1 MVGID
6 QVLEKLSTVID
17 PDLKKDIV
25 SMGMIKDLE
34 LNDANLKFTLELT
47 TPACPFNVE
56 IEDDVRKAIADL
68 SDLKNFDLKVTA
80 KVMEGRSL
88 DDDTGMATVKNI
100 IGVASGKGGVGKSTV
115 SLNLAL
121 ALSESGA
128 KVGLLD
134 ADIYGPSIP
143 LMLGM
148 KDGSMEVE
156 DNKLQPVDSHGLK
169 VVSFGFF
176 ADQSNQAAIYR
187 GPIISGILKQ
197 FLVDTNWSDLDYL
210 IVDLP
215 PGTGD
220 IPLTLAQ
227 TIPITGIL
235 VVTTPQDVASH
246 VAVKAVSM
254 FDKLNVPIIGVVE
267 NMAHFI
273 CTNNVEYQYQTGR
286 WFWKKMKT
294 GSKKCEEK
302 HHIFGEGGAKK
313 ISEQFNMP
321 FLGDIPLNSGIMAGS
336 DLGKPIMI
344 TDPDSPSAAA
354 FRKSAKNIA
363 AQCSIIAAKLQ
374 EEMASEGIEEKS
386 TEENTT
392 EEKSTE
398 EKSTEEKST
407 EEKSTEEKSTE
418 EKSTEEKSTEENT
431 TEEKS
436 TEENTTE
443 EKSTEENTTEEKST
457 EEKSTEEKSTEEK
470 STEEKSTEE
479 KSTEEKS
486 TEEKS
491 TEEKSTEE
499 KSTEE
504 KSTEEKSTEEK
515 STEEKSTE
523 ENTIEEKTPDQ
534 S

>member
-34 LNDANLKFTLELT
+34 LNDGALKFTLELT

-56 IEDDVRKAIADL
+56 IEDDVRAAIA
-68 SDLKNFDLKVTA
+68 SITELKNFELKVTA

-88 DDDTGMATVKNI
+88 DDDTGMKTVKNI

-115 SLNLAL
+115 SLNLAI
-121 ALSESGA
+121 ALQQTGA

-148 KDGSMEVE
+148 KDGSMQVE
-156 DNKLQPVDSHGLK
+156 ENKLQPADSHGLK

-235 VVTTPQDVASH
+235 VITTPQDVASH

-254 FDKLNVPIIGVVE
+254 FEKLNVPILGVVE
-267 NMAHFI
+267 NMSHFI
-273 CTNNVEYQYQTGR
+273 CP
-286 WFWKKMKT
+286 
-294 GSKKCEEK
+294 KCTDK
-302 HHIFGEGGAKK
+302 HYIFGEGGGLK
-313 ISEQFNMP
+313 ISEQFNIQ
-321 FLGDIPLNSGIMAGS
+321 FLGEIPLNAGIMSGS

-344 TDPDSPSAAA
+344 SSVDSPSAEA
-354 FRKSAKNIA
+354 FRISAKNIA
-363 AQCSIIAAKLQ
+363 AQCSIQASKLQ
-374 EEMASEGIEEKS
+374 EEMAAEG
-386 TEENTT
+386 TT
-392 EEKSTE
+392 EEAAE
-398 EKSTEEKST
+398 PAP
-407 EEKSTEEKSTE
+407 
-418 EKSTEEKSTEENT
+418 ENIT
-431 TEEKS
+431 Q
-436 TEENTTE
+436 N
-443 EKSTEENTTEEKST
+443 
-457 EEKSTEEKSTEEK
+457 
-470 STEEKSTEE
+470 
-479 KSTEEKS
+479 
-486 TEEKS
+486 
-491 TEEKSTEE
+491 
-499 KSTEE
+499 
-504 KSTEEKSTEEK
+504 
-515 STEEKSTE
+515 
-523 ENTIEEKTPDQ
+523 
-534 S
+534 

>member
-1 MVGID
+1 MAGID

-34 LNDANLKFTLELT
+34 LSEGDLKFTLELT
-47 TPACPFNVE
+47 TPACPFNAE
-56 IEDDVRKAIADL
+56 IEEDVRKAVDELDGIRNLDM
-68 SDLKNFDLKVTA
+68 NVTA

-121 ALSESGA
+121 ALSQTGA

-148 KDGSMEVE
+148 KDGHMEV
-156 DNKLQPVDSHGLK
+156 DNNKLQPAESSGIR

-176 ADQSNQAAIYR
+176 AEQQHQAAIYR

-246 VAVKAVSM
+246 VATKAIGM
-254 FDKLNVPIIGVVE
+254 FEKLNVPIIGVVE
-267 NMAHFI
+267 NMSHFV
-273 CTNNVEYQYQTGR
+273 CPTCDER
-286 WFWKKMKT
+286 
-294 GSKKCEEK
+294 
-302 HHIFGEGGAKK
+302 HHVFGDGGAKK
-313 ISEQFNMP
+313 ISEQFKIP
-321 FLGDIPLNSGIMAGS
+321 FLGEIPLNSGIMSGS

-344 TDPDSPSAAA
+344 TAADSSSADA
-354 FRKSAKNIA
+354 FRTAAKNIA
-363 AQCSIIAAKLQ
+363 AQCSIIAARLQ
-374 EEMASEGIEEKS
+374 EEMAAEAGQDSEPPSESKDDSG
-386 TEENTT
+386 
-392 EEKSTE
+392 
-398 EKSTEEKST
+398 
-407 EEKSTEEKSTE
+407 
-418 EKSTEEKSTEENT
+418 
-431 TEEKS
+431 
-436 TEENTTE
+436 
-443 EKSTEENTTEEKST
+443 
-457 EEKSTEEKSTEEK
+457 
-470 STEEKSTEE
+470 
-479 KSTEEKS
+479 
-486 TEEKS
+486 
-491 TEEKSTEE
+491 
-499 KSTEE
+499 
-504 KSTEEKSTEEK
+504 
-515 STEEKSTE
+515 
-523 ENTIEEKTPDQ
+523 
-534 S
+534 

>member
-34 LNDANLKFTLELT
+34 LNDGALKFTLELT

-56 IEDDVRKAIADL
+56 IEDDVRKVI
-68 SDLKNFDLKVTA
+68 SEITEVKNFDLKVTA

-88 DDDTGMATVKNI
+88 DEDTAMSTVKNI

-121 ALSESGA
+121 ALSQTGA

-148 KDGSMEVE
+148 KKAFMEVE
-156 DNKLQPVDSHGLK
+156 ENKLQPVVSNGIQ

-176 ADQSNQAAIYR
+176 AEQSHQAAIYR

-197 FLVDTNWSDLDYL
+197 FLVDTDWSNLDYL

-235 VVTTPQDVASH
+235 VVTTPQEVASN
-246 VAVKAVSM
+246 VAVKAVGM
-254 FDKLNVPIIGVVE
+254 FEKLNVPLIGVVE
-267 NMAHFI
+267 NMSYFI
-273 CTNNVEYQYQTGR
+273 CPNCN
-286 WFWKKMKT
+286 
-294 GSKKCEEK
+294 EK
-302 HHIFGEGGAKK
+302 HYIFGSGGAKR

-321 FLGDIPLNSGIMAGS
+321 FLGEIPLHSEIMSGS
-336 DLGKPIMI
+336 DSGKPIMI
-344 TDPDSPSAAA
+344 TSPDSPSAVA
-354 FRKSAKNIA
+354 FRTAAKNIA
-363 AQCSIIAAKLQ
+363 AQCSMIALRMQ
-374 EEMASEGIEEKS
+374 EEMASESKNEETAPEVS
-386 TEENTT
+386 TSN
-392 EEKSTE
+392 
-398 EKSTEEKST
+398 
-407 EEKSTEEKSTE
+407 
-418 EKSTEEKSTEENT
+418 
-431 TEEKS
+431 
-436 TEENTTE
+436 
-443 EKSTEENTTEEKST
+443 
-457 EEKSTEEKSTEEK
+457 
-470 STEEKSTEE
+470 
-479 KSTEEKS
+479 
-486 TEEKS
+486 
-491 TEEKSTEE
+491 
-499 KSTEE
+499 
-504 KSTEEKSTEEK
+504 
-515 STEEKSTE
+515 
-523 ENTIEEKTPDQ
+523 
-534 S
+534 

>member
-6 QVLEKLSTVID
+6 QILEKLSTVID

-34 LNDANLKFTLELT
+34 LNDGNLKFTLELT

-56 IEDDVRKAIADL
+56 IEDDVRKAIGEIKE
-68 SDLKNFDLKVTA
+68 LKNFDMKVTA

-88 DDDTGMATVKNI
+88 EADSTMASVKNI

-121 ALSESGA
+121 ALSQTGA

-148 KDGSMEVE
+148 KSGHMEVE
-156 DNKLQPVDSHGLK
+156 DNKLQPADSDGLK

-235 VVTTPQDVASH
+235 VVTTPQDVASN

-254 FDKLNVPIIGVVE
+254 FQKLNVPIIGVIE
-267 NMAHFI
+267 NMSYFL
-273 CTNNVEYQYQTGR
+273 CPTCN
-286 WFWKKMKT
+286 
-294 GSKKCEEK
+294 EK
-302 HHIFGEGGAKK
+302 HYIFGEGGGMK
-313 ISEQFNMP
+313 ISDQFKMP
-321 FLGDIPLNSGIMAGS
+321 FLGEIPLNSGIMSGS

-344 TDPDSPSAAA
+344 TNPDSPSAQA
-354 FRKSAKNIA
+354 FRASAKNVA
-363 AQCSIIAAKLQ
+363 AQCSIIASKMQ
-374 EEMASEGIEEKS
+374 EEMQSES
-386 TEENTT
+386 TNESV
-392 EEKSTE
+392 ST
-398 EKSTEEKST
+398 S
-407 EEKSTEEKSTE
+407 
-418 EKSTEEKSTEENT
+418 
-431 TEEKS
+431 
-436 TEENTTE
+436 
-443 EKSTEENTTEEKST
+443 
-457 EEKSTEEKSTEEK
+457 
-470 STEEKSTEE
+470 
-479 KSTEEKS
+479 
-486 TEEKS
+486 
-491 TEEKSTEE
+491 
-499 KSTEE
+499 
-504 KSTEEKSTEEK
+504 
-515 STEEKSTE
+515 
-523 ENTIEEKTPDQ
+523 
-534 S
+534 